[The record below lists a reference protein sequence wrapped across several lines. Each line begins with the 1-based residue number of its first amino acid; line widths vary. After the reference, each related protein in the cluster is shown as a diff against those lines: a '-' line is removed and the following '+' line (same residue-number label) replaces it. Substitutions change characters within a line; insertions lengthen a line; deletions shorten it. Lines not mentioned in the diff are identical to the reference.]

1 MQTTFTDKN
10 GNHWDLDLTFETVR
24 RLQTWDY
31 SKEVLNLYSLTAPS
45 REMLTTLL
53 EDAGALFEMVWS
65 IIEPQS
71 RLVWPEK
78 SIEEREVMF
87 LNGIG
92 INEIEKVREVFFGV
106 LGFFSPEV
114 SVIREFH
121 QQMKR
126 NSLETAKRKL
136 EEAGN
141 EVQKKVEAEL
151 EQQIQSLTAE
161 IENLS
166 IAEALNSLESPE
178 LHSAN

>member
-10 GNHWDLDLTFETVR
+10 GTHWDLDLTFETIR
-24 RLQTWDY
+24 RLQTWQY
-31 SKEVLNLYSLTAPS
+31 SKTILNHHSLTAPS
-45 REMLTTLL
+45 REMLTILL

-71 RLVWPEK
+71 LVVWPDLT
-78 SIEEREVMF
+78 IEQREVEF
-87 LNGIG
+87 LKGIG

-114 SVIREFH
+114 SMIQEFH

-166 IAEALNSLESPE
+166 IADALNSQEPPE
-178 LHSAN
+178 LNLAT